1 MNYSSCNGVVYVIK
15 PGDTL
20 YKVSLRYGIPLALI
34 LRANPYAD
42 IHNLQV
48 GDKLCIPVGG
58 AFVPESETTYT
69 VGENETL
76 QDVLDNNQLELED
89 FMALNPLNTIYI
101 GEGTVVKV
109 KVQPME

>member
-20 YKVSLRYGIPLALI
+20 YQISIRYGIPLALI

-42 IHNLQV
+42 IHNLQI

-58 AFVPESETTYT
+58 AFVPDREMTYT
-69 VGENETL
+69 VGENETI
-76 QDVLDNNQLELED
+76 QDVLDKNQLELEE
-89 FMALNPLNTIYI
+89 FMALNPLNKLYLC
-101 GEGTVVKV
+101 EGTQIKL
-109 KVQPME
+109 PR